1 MPFWTGRLDD
11 LLGAGIIAS
20 PLTCSFILCCSG
32 GDGESAMVC
41 ALVGCGLDVFLCG
54 GDMGIGGI
62 ASSSGDGIV
71 CIFLELVPLRREN

>member
-20 PLTCSFILCCSG
+20 PLTVSFILRCSG
-32 GDGESAMVC
+32 GEGETVMVC
-41 ALVGCGLDVFLCG
+41 ALFGCELDIFLSG
-54 GDMGIGGI
+54 GDLGIGI